1 MTDLGVRPTANP
13 GVTVRVP
20 ATSANLGPGFDAL
33 GLAMDLYDEVT
44 AVAADN
50 VVISV
55 TGEGAG
61 EVAGD
66 ESHLVVEA
74 IRAAFGE
81 AGITFRGVR
90 LTCANVIPHSRGLGS
105 SAAAICA
112 GVTAGFALA
121 GAQAS
126 RDQVYELACRI
137 EGHPDNVAACVFG
150 GVTIAWYEQQQPRV
164 ARLRPCPQLRPITFV
179 PQVRTSTKASRGT
192 LPEQVSHRDAATNAA
207 RAALLI
213 HGLTSDPA
221 VLLDA
226 TQDWLHQPYRL
237 PGLPVQQA
245 LVGALREAGVPAVL
259 SGSGPTVLA
268 LARNDA
274 EVERATE
281 LAGDEICA
289 DMLVTER
296 RIDDHGLHCVPD
308 VTVRDHPVQDAPNG

>member
-1 MTDLGVRPTANP
+1 MTDLGARPAASA

-33 GLAMDLYDEVT
+33 GLALDLYDEVS
-44 AVAADN
+44 AVPADSI
-50 VVISV
+50 VISV

-61 EVAGD
+61 EVANDG
-66 ESHLVVEA
+66 SHLVVEA
-74 IRAAFGE
+74 MRAAFAEVG
-81 AGITFRGVR
+81 TPFPGVR

-112 GVTAGFALA
+112 GVSAGFALA
-121 GAQAS
+121 GVQAS
-126 RDQVYELACRI
+126 RDQVYALATRI

-179 PQVRTSTKASRGT
+179 PQVRTSTKTSRGT
-192 LPEQVSHRDAATNAA
+192 LPEQVLHRDAAANAA

-213 HGLTSDPA
+213 HGLTSDPV

-226 TQDWLHQPYRL
+226 TEDWLHQPYRL

-245 LVGALREAGVPAVL
+245 LVGALRDAGVPAVL

-268 LARNDA
+268 LARNDD
-274 EVERATE
+274 EVESAKT
-281 LAGDEICA
+281 LADSDICA
-289 DMLVTER
+289 EILVTER
-296 RIDDHGLHCVPD
+296 RIDDHGVHCVPE
-308 VTVRDHPVQDAPNG
+308 